1 MIPAWLK
8 LIEQWRAEGNMA
20 LAIPFL
26 VGALQEWPGQPLGDG
41 SGNDQ
46 LRALLASVRDYAAP
60 DGTRMRLY
68 TCNKLNDLALAP
80 VTNVPTYC
88 LPLPSAEHSDP
99 FLYVEEGVIQDGG
112 EPFDVLV
119 NTLWLRYA
127 ENIEAKRFSIRD
139 GLFHTF
145 NQADRG
151 LIARAL
157 QRPDDH
163 V

>member
-1 MIPAWLK
+1 MAPAWLK
-8 LIEQWRAEGNMA
+8 LIKQWRAEGNMA

-26 VGALQEWPGQPLGDG
+26 LGALQEWPGQPLGDG

-46 LRALLASVRDYAAP
+46 LRALFASVRDYAAP

-68 TCNKLNDLALAP
+68 NCDKLNDLALAP

-88 LPLPSAEHSDP
+88 ISLTSAEHSDP
-99 FLYVEEGVIQDGG
+99 TLFVEVGVIPEGG
-112 EPFDVLV
+112 EPFDALV
-119 NTLWLRYA
+119 NIIWLRYA

-145 NQADRG
+145 NRAEKEF
-151 LIARAL
+151 IARAL
-157 QRPDDH
+157 QRPDYD